1 MKIRT
6 VKILRRYGQKTIEH
20 IVTEADKDSEI
31 KIEMPLEPFIFAVIE
46 RVIFTALERVGN
58 PLLLFSRA
66 GLEQKIR
73 TGFAG
78 NVDAAIDAEVSKMKE
93 STVYRTSEAD

>member
-1 MKIRT
+1 MKTRT
-6 VKILRRYGQKTIEH
+6 VKVLRRYGQKTIEH

-31 KIEMPLEPFIFAVIE
+31 KIEMALEPFVYAVIE
-46 RVIFTALERVGN
+46 RVLFTALERVGN

-73 TGFAG
+73 TGFAD
-78 NVDAAIDAEVSKMKE
+78 NVDAAIEAEVSRMKE
-93 STVYRTSEAD
+93 STVYRTAEAD